1 MSEVKVEQVDWDL
14 LKAFTGGL
22 FEFKPKAEADRLELI
37 AAFRIEATRTL
48 SAEVEALREFYQ
60 AVHDMTCVWAD
71 TDRPSSICPHRRDE
85 AEDDDEEDLWD
96 NFVATRA
103 RVKALLNKEP
113 AR

>member
-1 MSEVKVEQVDWDL
+1 MSDL
-14 LKAFTGGL
+14 LDQLDAM
-22 FEFKPKAEADRLELI
+22 AETSRHYGYASRAELYEE
-37 AAFRIEATRTL
+37 AASQIRAL
-48 SAEVEALREFYQ
+48 SAEVEALRAFYQ

>member
-1 MSEVKVEQVDWDL
+1 MSEELPLAVAIVLERSVITFGGVEQTKL
-14 LKAFTGGL
+14 PEQSANMIR
-22 FEFKPKAEADRLELI
+22 A
-37 AAFRIEATRTL
+37 L
-48 SAEVEALREFYQ
+48 SAEVEALRAFYQ